1 MWFESTLLY
10 MAMCHSIARRN
21 PMSRKP
27 HANCLFCAEDNQV
40 CSTCEWRKEPKQ
52 KKEAFVRLC
61 VEKVQALKP
70 EEVEY

>member
-1 MWFESTLLY
+1 
-10 MAMCHSIARRN
+10 
-21 PMSRKP
+21 MSRKP
-27 HANCLFCAEDNQV
+27 HTNCIFCPEGNEI

-70 EEVEY
+70 EEIEY